1 MCVIALFLYALG
13 QYSIVFWLPNYA
25 ATMLGATR
33 EQAGALVG
41 QFWLG
46 MFLAQLFVA
55 WWVLKIGVGRLAPI
69 AAVMT
74 ACSSIPLWLV
84 HDPALLP
91 YCALAWGVANLS
103 LLKALLSFATTM
115 VKVPDA
121 RLVSGLLLG
130 ATLGTAISPAVSSLI
145 VAGSDVHAVLI
156 FGTCCHVAMM
166 LLVLL
171 ARRLYRAP
179 MDSTATQDAH
189 AT

>member
-1 MCVIALFLYALG
+1 
-13 QYSIVFWLPNYA
+13 
-25 ATMLGATR
+25 
-33 EQAGALVG
+33 
-41 QFWLG
+41 

-55 WWVLKIGVGRLAPI
+55 WWVLKIGVKRLAPI
-69 AAVMT
+69 AAIMT

-84 HDPALLP
+84 RDPNLLP
-91 YCALAWGVANLS
+91 YCALAWGIANLS

-145 VAGSDVHAVLI
+145 VTWADARVVLI
-156 FGTCCHVAMM
+156 FGTSCHVAMM

-171 ARRLYRAP
+171 ARRLYPAP
-179 MDSTATQDAH
+179 LLSDAKQDAH